1 MPSYYIMPGAKPEN
15 TMLPGMPRQNQPTA
29 PAAGPVL
36 GQQAVRPTGPSSGF
50 DSQYLQNLATA
61 IGGLFSNPQGGQAT
75 NFNPLGN
82 LQEISP
88 SSGIGG
94 TAPTLGEP
102 LTWLQKALTG
112 GSFSY
117 APQTQAISGTPA
129 TVKATPNKYYGYR
142 NGT

>member
-15 TMLPGMPRQNQPTA
+15 TMLPGMPRQTQPAA
-29 PAAGPVL
+29 PASPVL
-36 GQQAVRPTGPSSGF
+36 GQQAVRPVGPSSGF

-61 IGGLFSNPQGGQAT
+61 IGGLFGNQQGGQAT

-102 LTWLQKALTG
+102 MTWLQKALG
-112 GSFSY
+112 GQPFSY
-117 APQTQAISGTPA
+117 APQTQSVSGTPA
-129 TVKATPNKYYGYR
+129 NVRPTPNRFFGSQ
-142 NGT
+142 NV